1 MRSLSAAIT
10 MMGAS
15 ALQASEKICARQVP
29 FVAAAPGPLHSDAV
43 CLNCRPVRQ
52 GAFREVQK
60 LSPEDPTSITAL
72 LELLELAGRSMHSM
86 GYADGLYPAQWTA
99 LRYFSKASDGSR
111 TASALARFQGFA
123 NGPVSRTVRTLL
135 SKGLLRKAPKQP
147 AGRAEHLEIT
157 DDARQ
162 LLDRD
167 PARVIGD
174 AIAGRHRPTHLG
186 HRESLRLGDIGPSS
200 SGRRN
205 RLRRTALRCGVDRP
219 RDRRS
224 GTTPDA
230 GR

>member
-1 MRSLSAAIT
+1 
-10 MMGAS
+10 
-15 ALQASEKICARQVP
+15 
-29 FVAAAPGPLHSDAV
+29 
-43 CLNCRPVRQ
+43 
-52 GAFREVQK
+52 
-60 LSPEDPTSITAL
+60 
-72 LELLELAGRSMHSM
+72 M

-174 AIAGRHRPTHLG
+174 AIAGLSDEEKAALER
-186 HRESLRLGDIGPSS
+186 
-200 SGRRN
+200 
-205 RLRRTALRCGVDRP
+205 ALRVAIRAASDAWPHGAHP
-219 RDRRS
+219 S
-224 GTTPDA
+224 GQQE
-230 GR
+230 